1 MDLKLSNKKELR
13 QITRMTLLTLV
24 VGILAGVI
32 GAVATENYLY
42 RYAEELQE
50 VSVPL
55 RLAGEKPR
63 PLPGTYEE
71 AVEKIRDQVA
81 PSLVRIYPAAS
92 TYGTIAQKVY
102 EPDDALASGVIVTSD
117 GWLVTDADL
126 FDLYSMSAL
135 VAVIGRDVFSITQV
149 KDDAATGL
157 TLIKV
162 DASNLPVLAFGAA
175 DAVQEGDLA
184 FVVPARDSLVASSI
198 ESIRD
203 QNGVIH
209 AAEDLLRY
217 FVLAD
222 ELSSDAVGAPVTNSA
237 GELIGFVSDS
247 NLVRPLHHVMPA
259 IESILRDGEVV
270 RPVFGASIIDLA
282 SAIGLSDEDTQGND
296 YGAMIVRDPNNW
308 YVSGAIPGSPADD
321 AGLLNDD
328 VILEAS
334 GETVNSNSPFA
345 EILLDYE
352 PGQEINLK
360 LERAGE
366 KIEVKVVLE

>member
-209 AAEDLLRY
+209 A
-217 FVLAD
+217 
-222 ELSSDAVGAPVTNSA
+222 
-237 GELIGFVSDS
+237 
-247 NLVRPLHHVMPA
+247 
-259 IESILRDGEVV
+259 
-270 RPVFGASIIDLA
+270 
-282 SAIGLSDEDTQGND
+282 
-296 YGAMIVRDPNNW
+296 
-308 YVSGAIPGSPADD
+308 
-321 AGLLNDD
+321 
-328 VILEAS
+328 
-334 GETVNSNSPFA
+334 
-345 EILLDYE
+345 
-352 PGQEINLK
+352 
-360 LERAGE
+360 
-366 KIEVKVVLE
+366 